1 MRGDQGLI
9 QFANWLALL
18 TPGFLLILARCVGLC
33 LQAPIFG
40 SRVIPAMGRVGLAFS
55 LALVYVAS
63 QPDMVPAPSHFLA
76 FTIVLISELFFGMAI
91 GFAASI
97 IHFAIQGA
105 GDFVA
110 QAIGLTMISTMNPMI
125 RTNSTP
131 TGQIFYYMALTVFI
145 LMGGHLLFLG
155 GFFQSYEL
163 VPVGGFRVTPA
174 LWGVMLQV
182 TGALLGIVLQ
192 LAMPAVIVVLLIDVT
207 LGVIQR
213 TTPQAQNLLDF
224 VQTIKPGVGLLIVS
238 LMIPNIVAAVHHYSE
253 QMITDVQRVVL
264 SQRQDI
270 KKAP

>member
-1 MRGDQGLI
+1 MNGQGALA
-9 QFANWLALL
+9 FANWIALV
-18 TPGFLLILARCVGLC
+18 TPGYLLILARCVGLC

-40 SRVIPAMGRVGLAFS
+40 SRVVPGMARMGLAMALS
-55 LALVYVAS
+55 LVYFLSRTAPIAA
-63 QPDMVPAPSHFLA
+63 PDHFLA
-76 FTIVLISELFFGMAI
+76 FVIVIVSELFFGLAM

-155 GFFQSYEL
+155 GFFQSYDL
-163 VPVGGFRVTPA
+163 VPVGGFRMTPA
-174 LWGVMLQV
+174 LWGVMIQV
-182 TGALLGIVLQ
+182 TGALLGIVIQ
-192 LAMPAVIVVLLIDVT
+192 LAMPAVIVVLLIDVS

-224 VQTIKPGVGLLIVS
+224 IQSIKPGIGLLIVS
-238 LMIPNIVAAVHHYSE
+238 LMIPNIVVAVHDLSE

-264 SQRQDI
+264 AQRQQVPP
-270 KKAP
+270 AR

>member
-1 MRGDQGLI
+1 MDGHGALH
-9 QFANWLALL
+9 FAHWVAQI
-18 TPGFLLILARCVGLC
+18 TPGFLLVLARCVGLT

-40 SRVIPAMGRVGLAFS
+40 SRVVPAMGRVGLAIA
-55 LALVYVAS
+55 LALVYYMA
-63 QPDMVPAPSHFLA
+63 QPAPIQAPGHFLA
-76 FTIVLISELFFGMAI
+76 FTILLVSELFFGMAI

-97 IHFAIQGA
+97 VHFAIQGA

-155 GFFQSYEL
+155 GFFQSFEL
-163 VPVGGFRVTPA
+163 VPLGGFRVTPA

-192 LAMPAVIVVLLIDVT
+192 LAMPAVIVVLLIDVS

-224 VQTIKPGVGLLIVS
+224 VQTIKPGIGLLIVS

-253 QMITDVQRVVL
+253 QMIVDVQRVVL
-264 SQRQDI
+264 SQKQVI